1 MHDNLLTKRVERTP
15 QDRQERGFA
24 KARSEGMLSSPLK
37 RGGYVHLSSARRAQ
51 GTSDGTTSASSIAR
65 DASIANRLYLQ
76 HGRHANS
83 WAAAFDADLERWVD
97 TDARGLVS
105 FARYSPLS
113 ITMGFFDPL
122 CSESDL
128 DPVLGSFLADT
139 DCSVFWKVSRGTAQ
153 CLAARGWCITP
164 YGIEHEVFLPLEL
177 GGSRRR
183 NLRREIAS
191 ARRSGLVVEQVEAAE
206 PGAPI
211 WDELAQV
218 TRRWLLSRT
227 QRHEIRRATRRT
239 PHRHEAHCTKVVCRS
254 AATGH
259 VRGWAAF
266 DHIYDQ
272 GRLAGVGLNAVRWDS
287 AKAGTTNGIASLLAA
302 EGAKLVRMV
311 HGHDDAT
318 PFVLSLGESPFG
330 VPVPSGEGSMQCSAL
345 RASLPLQALFA
356 LIRKYGEPLYA
367 VRGLDTW
374 KRKWRAESAFAPTGP
389 GKEVHEEVQITYIA
403 TKHELPLLEVGA
415 TLALVLGKG

>member
-1 MHDNLLTKRVERTP
+1 MPTSL
-15 QDRQERGFA
+15 
-24 KARSEGMLSSPLK
+24 PLK
-37 RGGYVHLSSARRAQ
+37 RGGYVHLSSARRVQ
-51 GTSDGTTSASSIAR
+51 GTSDGTTSARSIAR
-65 DASIANRLYLQ
+65 DASIANKLYLQ

-128 DPVLGSFLADT
+128 DPVLGSVLADT

-153 CLAARGWCITP
+153 CLAARGWCVTP

-191 ARRSGLVVEQVEAAE
+191 ARRNGLVVEQVETAE

-218 TRRWLLSRT
+218 TRRWLSSRT

-239 PHRHEAHCTKVVCRS
+239 PHCHEVHCTKVVCRS

-287 AKAGTTNGIASLLAA
+287 AKVGTTNGIASLLAA
-302 EGAKLVRMV
+302 EGAKLVRTV
-311 HGHDDAT
+311 HGYDDAT

-330 VPVPSGEGSMQCSAL
+330 RPSGEGSMESSTL
-345 RASLPLQALFA
+345 RASLPLQALFS
-356 LIRKYGEPLYA
+356 LIRRYGEPLYA

-374 KRKWRAESAFAPTGP
+374 KRKWRAESAFAATGS
-389 GKEVHEEVQITYIA
+389 GKEAHQEVQITFIA